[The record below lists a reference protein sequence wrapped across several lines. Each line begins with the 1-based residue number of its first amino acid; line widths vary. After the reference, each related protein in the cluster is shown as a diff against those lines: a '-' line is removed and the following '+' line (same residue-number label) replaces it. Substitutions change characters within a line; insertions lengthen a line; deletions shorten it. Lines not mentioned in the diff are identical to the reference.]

1 MAEEVLEQSTALKVN
16 LEETAVGRLEFK
28 PQYDVL
34 REAVEDYRGIS
45 RQLNQL
51 LFELHHPYRN
61 WDLVIAELRSFALK
75 NLSTYSRHEHGVEAI
90 GVLINTFFDL
100 VRDAPRQHQKIAAA
114 DALLAFIEKLVQSLD
129 TELLHRALPELAE
142 VFRSLG
148 RVDEAILSALANS
161 FHPLARIARRLTA
174 RVEEADKYPE
184 LWRHLCHVLINV
196 RRASYHY
203 WLTMEGPVQWL
214 RRVVK
219 HYSIEAGPGEI
230 EALEEVLR
238 PVSRPVIKAWLQ
250 ELETI
255 EHGEFSRDTVHILA
269 DMPGHLDIVKMYKE
283 IAEKLSHISCP
294 LPSERTHVR
303 SQEQEVGIHLLFLF
317 HMVEM
322 EGLNKIHEEILRQ
335 INRNLVCL
343 IRTADV
349 GQLREVLPRAFEL
362 LKQQVGNFPRT
373 SLQCIETIGTEIFKR
388 NNFKLVE
395 LFLEQVVEFGF
406 QPPRVQGVDSEWHV
420 LSNPAHLQNIRVWM
434 KLIGQK
440 PKYCGTLLSGLIV
453 NLGLAGTCIRD
464 TDLFQRD
471 VTALLNCEIEPVYNL
486 VKQFAKILPVY
497 FNEIGA
503 EGLLRDVSTELDEIS
518 HRKDRLI
525 HFLRKQSHV
534 ESNNLIVYFIEA
546 ILCFWFSREKDS
558 LKPYLAPQI
567 LEEIPTQGQY
577 IDHVNHLLHYLARK
591 LGLEPFA
598 GNLDRLLNLE
608 EEKLRAILEEVADV
622 PPHER
627 RRLELLIQM
636 YRLENQKYKLGT
648 QEIEAHLEEAKKY
661 GFENLDRIIDILGSE
676 DAEKSLDVILSEL
689 ENLKNIILSPEKFE
703 PVEEIYLKRHIAADI
718 PSMYGRYHEKK
729 FDALG
734 LTFRLENL
742 ANIYFERLMM
752 EMEVPFITRA
762 TFVHILKALK
772 LFWRAIRLN
781 GVNSKK
787 FSTYLTLLETS
798 LEVRRFSFTQYLD
811 IVKGLSEGVKDM
823 IYVYYLSPHQ
833 DNIARIIRQLG
844 PDQLLPKYRVS
855 DRASTG
861 TGDDTF
867 MISRITER
875 FMREL
880 ISYTFGLQY
889 LDNFIGRVY
898 QVLMEQKKVLS
909 SREVDM
915 LLSYDPGQ
923 DICSIYQPDLRT
935 RNLIQLGNKG
945 YNLVLLAKD
954 GIRVP
959 PGVIITTEVFRYYS
973 LFQKLP
979 GAYRNFCSQ
988 LREGIKEV
996 ERRTGAKFG
1005 DPSNPL
1011 LLSVRSGAAISMPGM
1026 MSTII
1031 NVGSNPQTTEGMAR
1045 MTGNQWFAWD
1055 NYRRFVQSWSMSLG
1069 LSREVF
1075 TELMISHKKRYGV
1088 DKKREF
1094 TGEQMKELALRYRE
1108 TVQEQGVEIEDDPFE
1123 QLMMSV
1129 RMVLLSWESEKAKA
1143 YRQIMEVSDYWG
1155 TAVIVQSMS
1164 YGNLSSESG
1173 TGVVFTANPHRKLD
1187 RVSLWGD
1194 YTLGNQGEDIVSGLV
1209 STNPIS
1215 IEQKEALDIP
1225 DAISLEESS
1234 PEIYDE
1240 LLSQAKMMIYERKWT
1255 PQEIEFT
1262 FEGPHRDELYILQSR
1277 DMTTKKRGSVKVF
1290 IPAPELDASFLGR
1303 GIGVGGGALSGKA
1316 VFTLDEI
1323 NHMRDKEPDTKLI
1336 LIRSA
1341 TVPDDIVEI
1350 SAADGLLTAKGG
1362 QTSHAAIVAFRLDK
1376 ACVVGCEQ
1384 LMVLEQKGVATIQGQ
1399 TINSGDWVSIDG
1411 RNGSV
1416 YLGEHPVKIEQ
1427 ESSLI

>member
-1 MAEEVLEQSTALKVN
+1 MSEEVLEKSKALQVN
-16 LEETAVGRLEFK
+16 LEETAVGSLEFDPK
-28 PQYDVL
+28 YDVL
-34 REAVEDYRGIS
+34 RDAVSEYQGIS
-45 RQLNQL
+45 SQLTQL

-61 WDLVIAELRSFALK
+61 WDLVISELRSFALK
-75 NLSTYSRHEHGVEAI
+75 NLSTYSRHENGIEAI
-90 GVLINTFFDL
+90 GVLLNTFLEL
-100 VRDAPRQHQKIAAA
+100 VHDAPRQSQKIAAA
-114 DALLAFIEKLVQSLD
+114 DALLAYIEKLVQALGD
-129 TELLHRALPELAE
+129 ELLVKVLPYLSE
-142 VFRSLG
+142 VFRGLG
-148 RVDEAILSALANS
+148 SVEESILSALANS

-174 RVEEADKYPE
+174 RIDDEVAPE
-184 LWRHLCHVLINV
+184 GLWEHLCRVLINV
-196 RRASYHY
+196 RRASYKY
-203 WLTMEGPVQWL
+203 WLKMEGPIQWL
-214 RRVVK
+214 NRVVK
-219 HYSIEAGPGEI
+219 QYSMDAGPEELKAI
-230 EALEEVLR
+230 EEVLS
-238 PVSRPVIKAWLQ
+238 PVSRPRIKKWLDA
-250 ELETI
+250 LE
-255 EHGEFSRDTVHILA
+255 EFEKGEFDREKVNRIA
-269 DMPGHLDIVKMYKE
+269 DLPGHLDIVRMYKE
-283 IAEKLSHISCP
+283 ISKKLTGFSCP
-294 LPSERTHVR
+294 LPSDHSRVR
-303 SQEQEVGIHLLFLF
+303 SAEQEVGIHLLFLF

-335 INRNLVCL
+335 INRNLVCY

-349 GQLREVLPRAFEL
+349 GQLKEVLPRAFEL

-373 SLQCIETIGTEIFKR
+373 SLQCIEAIGTEIFNR

-395 LFLEQVVEFGF
+395 LFLELVVEFGF

-471 VTALLNCEIEPVYNL
+471 VTALLNCEIAPVYNL
-486 VKQFAKILPVY
+486 VKQFARFLPVY

-518 HRKDRLI
+518 RRKDRLI

-546 ILCFWFSREKDS
+546 ILCFWFSREKDC

-567 LEEIPTQGQY
+567 LEEIPTQGPY
-577 IDHVNHLLHYLARK
+577 IDHVNHLLHHLARK

-598 GNLDRLLNLE
+598 GNLDKLLNLDE
-608 EEKLRAILEEVADV
+608 ERLHEILNEVSDV
-622 PPHER
+622 PPHEK
-627 RRLELLIQM
+627 RRLELLHQM

-648 QEIEAHLEEAKKY
+648 QEIQAHLEEAKKY
-661 GFENLDRIIDILGSE
+661 GFENLDRIIEILGSD
-676 DAEKSLDVILSEL
+676 DAEGSLDVILTEL
-689 ENLKNIILSPEKFE
+689 ENLKEIILSPEKFE

-742 ANIYFERLMM
+742 ANIYFERLLL

-844 PDQLLPKYRVS
+844 PDQLLPKYQVARPPS
-855 DRASTG
+855 PGSS
-861 TGDDTF
+861 DDTF

-880 ISYTFGLQY
+880 ISSTFGLQY

-898 QVLMEQKKVLS
+898 QVLMEQKKVLND
-909 SREVDM
+909 REVDM

-923 DICSIYQPDLRT
+923 DICSIYKPSLKT

-988 LREGIKEV
+988 VREGIREI
-996 ERRTGAKFG
+996 EQRTGAVFG
-1005 DPSNPL
+1005 DSSNPL

-1031 NVGSNPQTTEGMAR
+1031 NVGSNLETTEGMAKI
-1045 MTGNQWFAWD
+1045 TGNQWFAWD
-1055 NYRRFVQSWSMSLG
+1055 NYRRFVQSWSMSFG
-1069 LSREVF
+1069 LSREIF
-1075 TELMISHKKRYGV
+1075 TELMVNFKKQCGV
-1088 DKKREF
+1088 EKKREF

-1108 TVQEQGVEIEDDPFE
+1108 TVISHGVEIEDDPFE

-1129 RMVLLSWESEKAKA
+1129 RMVLLSWDSDKAKA
-1143 YRQIMEVSDYWG
+1143 YRRIMEVSDYWG

-1164 YGNLSSESG
+1164 YGNLSNEAG

-1215 IEQKEALDIP
+1215 IEQKEAMDLP

-1240 LLSQAKMMIYERKWT
+1240 LLSQAKRMIYDRKWT

-1290 IPAPELDASFLGR
+1290 IPSPELDASFLGR

-1323 NHMRDKEPDTKLI
+1323 RQMRDKEPETRLI

-1341 TVPDDIVEI
+1341 TVPDDIIEI

-1384 LMVLEQKGVATIQGQ
+1384 LVVLEQKGRAIIQGK
-1399 TINSGDWVSIDG
+1399 TINSGDYVSIDG
-1411 RNGSV
+1411 RNGAV
-1416 YLGEHPVKIEQ
+1416 YLGEHPVRIEQ

>member
-1 MAEEVLEQSTALKVN
+1 MTEEVLEKSKALKVN
-16 LEETAVGRLEFK
+16 LEETAVGRLKFEPRF
-28 PQYDVL
+28 DVL
-34 REAVEDYRGIS
+34 REAVAEYRGIS

-61 WDLVIAELRSFALK
+61 WDLVIGELRSFALK
-75 NLSTYSRHEHGVEAI
+75 NLATYSRNEKGVESI
-90 GVLINTFFDL
+90 GVLLETMLEL
-100 VRDAPRQHQKIAAA
+100 VRDAPRQQQKVAAA
-114 DALLAFIEKLVQSLD
+114 DALLAYLEKLVNYCDDQML
-129 TELLHRALPELAE
+129 ERVLPKMTG
-142 VFRSLG
+142 VFRG
-148 RVDEAILSALANS
+148 MCDVDQSIMRALANS
-161 FHPLARIARRLTA
+161 FHPLARVARRLAA
-174 RVEEADKYPE
+174 RVDDQACPGEMWK
-184 LWRHLCHVLINV
+184 LLCQVLINV
-196 RRASYHY
+196 RKSSYLY
-203 WLTMEGPVQWL
+203 WLSMEGPLQWL
-214 RRVVK
+214 HRVVEQ
-219 HYSIEAGPGEI
+219 YSIIVSPSELGAI
-230 EALEEVLR
+230 EDVLR
-238 PVSRPVIKAWLQ
+238 PVSRPEIKKWLVKIE
-250 ELETI
+250 ELEK
-255 EHGEFSRDTVHILA
+255 GELDRQTVETVA
-269 DMPGHLDIVKMYKE
+269 DLPGHLDIVRMYKE
-283 IAEKLSHISCP
+283 IAGKLTGFSCP
-294 LPSERTHVR
+294 LPSERMEPGTR
-303 SQEQEVGIHLLFLF
+303 EQEVGIHLLFLF

-322 EGLNKIHEEILRQ
+322 EGLNKIHEDILRQ

-343 IRTADV
+343 IKTADV
-349 GQLREVLPRAFEL
+349 GQLKEVLPRAFDL

-373 SLQCIETIGTEIFKR
+373 ALQCIETIGTEIFKR
-388 NNFKLVE
+388 NNFRLVE
-395 LFLEQVVEFGF
+395 LFLEQVVDFGF

-453 NLGLAGTCIRD
+453 NLGLAGTCIKD

-471 VTALLNCEIEPVYNL
+471 VTSLLNCEIEPVYNL
-486 VKQFAKILPVY
+486 VKQFARILPVY

-503 EGLLRDVSTELDEIS
+503 EGLLRDVTTELDEIS
-518 HRKDRLI
+518 RRKDRLI

-546 ILCFWFSREKDS
+546 ILCFWFSREKDC

-567 LEEIPTQGQY
+567 LEDIPVHGQY
-577 IDHVNHLLHYLARK
+577 IDHVNHLLHHLARR
-591 LGLEPFA
+591 LELEPFA
-598 GNLDRLLNLE
+598 GNLDRLLRIDDETLHS
-608 EEKLRAILEEVADV
+608 ILEEVSDV

-636 YRLENQKYKLGT
+636 YKLENQKYKLGT
-648 QEIEAHLEEAKKY
+648 QEIEAHLREARKY
-661 GFENLDRIIDILGSE
+661 GFDTLDRVIEILGSD
-676 DAEKSLDVILSEL
+676 DAERNLDVILTEL
-689 ENLKNIILSPEKFE
+689 ENLKEIILSPEKFE
-703 PVEEIYLKRHIAADI
+703 PQEEIYLKRHIAADI

-742 ANIYFERLMM
+742 ANIYFERLML

-855 DRASTG
+855 RRAEAAS
-861 TGDDTF
+861 GDDSF

-880 ISYTFGLQY
+880 IASTFGLQN

-923 DICSIYQPDLRT
+923 DICSIYMPSLKT

-945 YNLVLLAKD
+945 YNLVLLARD

-988 LREGIKEV
+988 LREGIKEI
-996 ERRTGAKFG
+996 EQRTGARFG

-1031 NVGSNPQTTEGMAR
+1031 NVGSNIETTEGMAE

-1055 NYRRFVQSWSMSLG
+1055 NYRRFVQSWSMSFG
-1069 LSREVF
+1069 ISRDVF
-1075 TELMISHKKRYGV
+1075 TELMLAHKKRCGV
-1088 DKKREF
+1088 EKKRDF
-1094 TGEQMKELALRYRE
+1094 TGAQMKDLALRYRKA
-1108 TVQEQGVEIEDDPFE
+1108 VLDLGVDIEDDPFE

-1129 RMVLLSWESEKAKA
+1129 RMVLHSWDSEKARA
-1143 YRQIMEVSDYWG
+1143 YRKIMEVSDYWG

-1164 YGNLSSESG
+1164 YGNLSSQAG

-1215 IEQKEALDIP
+1215 IEQKEAMDLP
-1225 DAISLEESS
+1225 DAVSLEESS

-1240 LLSQAKMMIYERKWT
+1240 LLSQAKRMIYDRKWT

-1290 IPAPELDASFLGR
+1290 VPGPDLDAAYLGR
-1303 GIGVGGGALSGKA
+1303 GIGVGGGALSGRA
-1316 VFTLDEI
+1316 VFSLDEI
-1323 NHMRDKEPDTKLI
+1323 KQMRDKESETSLI

-1384 LMVLEQKGVATIQGQ
+1384 LMVFEQKGIATIQDV
-1399 TINSGDWVSIDG
+1399 TIHSGDWVSIDG

-1416 YLGEHPVKIEQ
+1416 YLGKHPVRVEQ

>member
-1 MAEEVLEQSTALKVN
+1 MSEEVLEKSTALRAN
-16 LEETAVGRLEFK
+16 LEETAVGPIEHDPKFNVIK
-28 PQYDVL
+28 
-34 REAVEDYRGIS
+34 EAVSEYQGIS
-45 RQLNQL
+45 SQLNQL

-61 WDLVIAELRSFALK
+61 WDLVIGELRSFSLK
-75 NLSTYSRHEHGVEAI
+75 NLSTYSRHPDGVKVIA
-90 GVLINTFFDL
+90 VLLETFLDL
-100 VRDAPRQHQKIAAA
+100 VYDAPRQSQKIAAA
-114 DALLAFIEKLVQSLD
+114 DALLAYMEKLVQSLNE
-129 TELLHRALPELAE
+129 ELLKEAAPVIAE
-142 VFRSLG
+142 ILKGLG
-148 RVDEAILSALANS
+148 GVDESILSALANS
-161 FHPLARIARRLTA
+161 FHPLARIARRLVS
-174 RVEEADKYPE
+174 RLEDDDSYPE
-184 LWRHLCHVLINV
+184 LWEYLCKVLINV
-196 RRASYHY
+196 RRASYKY
-203 WLTMEGPVQWL
+203 WLSMEGPVQWL

-219 HYSIEAGPGEI
+219 QYSIDADPKELK
-230 EALEEVLR
+230 ALEEVLGA
-238 PVSRPVIKAWLQ
+238 VSRPTIKKWLNT
-250 ELETI
+250 LETL
-255 EHGEFSRDTVHILA
+255 EKGNLDRDRVTRIA
-269 DMPGHLDIVKMYKE
+269 DLPGHLDIVRMYKE
-283 IAEKLSHISCP
+283 ISQKLTQFSCP
-294 LPSERTHVR
+294 LPSEQGHVG
-303 SQEQEVGIHLLFLF
+303 SAEQEVGIHLLFLF

-335 INRNLVCL
+335 INRNLVCY

-373 SLQCIETIGTEIFKR
+373 SLQCIEAIGTEIFNR

-395 LFLEQVVEFGF
+395 LFLELVVDFGF
-406 QPPRVQGVDSEWHV
+406 QPPRVRGVDSEWHV

-453 NLGLAGTCIRD
+453 NIGLAGTCIRD

-471 VTALLNCEIEPVYNL
+471 VTQLLNCEIAPVYNL
-486 VKQFAKILPVY
+486 VKQFARFLPVY

-546 ILCFWFSREKDS
+546 ILCFWFSREKDC

-567 LEEIPTQGQY
+567 LEEIPVQGPY
-577 IDHVNHLLHYLARK
+577 IDHVNHLLHHLARR

-598 GNLDRLLNLE
+598 GNLDRLLNLSE
-608 EEKLRAILEEVADV
+608 EELHKILEEVTDV

-627 RRLELLIQM
+627 RRLELLHQM
-636 YRLENQKYKLGT
+636 YRLENQKYKLGV

-661 GFENLDRIIDILGSE
+661 GFDHLDSVMEILGSD
-676 DAEKSLDVILSEL
+676 DAEKALDVILTEL
-689 ENLKNIILSPEKFE
+689 ERLKDIILSPEKFE

-742 ANIYFERLMM
+742 ANVYFERLLL

-844 PDQLLPKYRVS
+844 PEQLLPKYQVARQE
-855 DRASTG
+855 AKG
-861 TGDDTF
+861 TADDTF

-880 ISYTFGLQY
+880 ISSTFGLQY

-898 QVLMEQKKVLS
+898 QVLMEQKKVLDD
-909 SREVDM
+909 REVDM

-923 DICSIYQPDLRT
+923 DICSIYKPSLKT

-959 PGVIITTEVFRYYS
+959 PGIIITTEVFRYYS

-988 LREGIKEV
+988 VRDGIKEI
-996 ERRTGAKFG
+996 EQRTGASFG
-1005 DPSNPL
+1005 DSSNPL

-1031 NVGSNPQTTEGMAR
+1031 NVGSNLETTEGMAKI
-1045 MTGNQWFAWD
+1045 TGNKWFAWD
-1055 NYRRFVQSWSMSLG
+1055 NYRRFVQSWSMSVG
-1069 LSREVF
+1069 LTREIF
-1075 TELMISHKKRYGV
+1075 TELMVNFKKECGV
-1088 DKKREF
+1088 EKKREF

-1108 TVQEQGVEIEDDPFE
+1108 TVLSHGVQIEDDPFE

-1129 RMVLLSWESEKAKA
+1129 RMVLLSWDSDKAKA
-1143 YRQIMEVSDYWG
+1143 YRRIMEVSDYWG

-1164 YGNLSSESG
+1164 YGNLSNEAG

-1215 IEQKEALDIP
+1215 IEQKEAMDMP

-1234 PEIYDE
+1234 PEIYEE
-1240 LLSQAKMMIYERKWT
+1240 LFAQAKRMIYDRKWT

-1290 IPAPELDASFLGR
+1290 IPSPELDASFLGR

-1323 NHMRDKEPDTKLI
+1323 RQMRDKEPETSLI

-1341 TVPDDIVEI
+1341 TVPDDIIEI
-1350 SAADGLLTAKGG
+1350 SSADGLLTAKGG

-1384 LMVLEQKGVATIQGQ
+1384 LLVLEQKGTAIIQGKK
-1399 TINSGDWVSIDG
+1399 INSGDWISIDG
-1411 RNGSV
+1411 RNGAV
-1416 YLGEHPVKIEQ
+1416 FLGKHPVKIEQ

>member
-1 MAEEVLEQSTALKVN
+1 MPEEVLEKSTALQVN
-16 LEETAVGRLEFK
+16 LRETAVGRLKFDPK
-28 PQYDVL
+28 YDVL
-34 REAVEDYRGIS
+34 REAVADYKGIS
-45 RQLNQL
+45 SQLKHL

-61 WDLVIAELRSFALK
+61 WDLVIGELRSFALK
-75 NLSTYSRHEHGVEAI
+75 NLATYSRHPLGVQAI
-90 GVLINTFFDL
+90 GVLLHTLSDL
-100 VRDAPRQHQKIAAA
+100 VHQAPRQHQKIAAA
-114 DALLAFIEKLVQSLD
+114 DALLAYIEKLVHALD
-129 TELLHRALPELAE
+129 DNMLRQAVP
-142 VFRSLG
+142 VLG
-148 RVDEAILSALANS
+148 DIFHDLGCVDESILSALANS
-161 FHPLARIARRLTA
+161 FHPLARIARRLVSRLEDIDHNA
-174 RVEEADKYPE
+174 L
-184 LWRHLCHVLINV
+184 LWKHLCQVLINV
-196 RRASYHY
+196 RRASYKY

-214 RRVVK
+214 KRVVEQ
-219 HYSIEAGPGEI
+219 YSIEAGPGEI
-230 EALEEVLR
+230 QALEKVLS
-238 PVSRPVIKAWLQ
+238 PVSRPRIQAWLR
-250 ELETI
+250 ELEEIERGELVRETVLTI
-255 EHGEFSRDTVHILA
+255 A
-269 DMPGHLDIVKMYKE
+269 DMPGHLDIVRMYKD
-283 IAEKLSHISCP
+283 IAAELTRFSCP
-294 LPSERTHVR
+294 LPSERTHVGT
-303 SQEQEVGIHLLFLF
+303 QEQEVGIHLLFLF

-534 ESNNLIVYFIEA
+534 ESNNLIVSFIEA
-546 ILCFWFSREKDS
+546 ILCFWFSREKDC

-567 LEEIPTQGQY
+567 LDEIPTQGQY
-577 IDHVNHLLHYLARK
+577 IDHVNHLLHHLSRK

-598 GNLDRLLNLE
+598 GNLDRLLNLDE
-608 EEKLRAILEEVADV
+608 DKLHSILQEVPDV

-661 GFENLDRIIDILGSE
+661 GFENLDRIIDILGDD
-676 DAEKSLDVILSEL
+676 DAEKCLDIILTEL
-689 ENLKNIILSPEKFE
+689 ENLKKIILSPEKFE

-762 TFVHILKALK
+762 TFVHVLKALK

-844 PDQLLPKYRVS
+844 PDQLLPKYQVS
-855 DRASTG
+855 DRANDTA
-861 TGDDTF
+861 GDDTF

-880 ISYTFGLQY
+880 ISSTFGLQY

-923 DICSIYQPDLRT
+923 DICSIYQPSHKT

-945 YNLVLLAKD
+945 YNLVLLAQD

-988 LREGIKEV
+988 LREGVSEIED
-996 ERRTGAKFG
+996 RTGAVFG

-1031 NVGSNPQTTEGMAR
+1031 NVGSNLETTEGMAKI
-1045 MTGNQWFAWD
+1045 TGNQWFAWD
-1055 NYRRFVQSWSMSLG
+1055 NYRRFVQSWSMSFG
-1069 LSREVF
+1069 LSRDIF

-1088 DKKREF
+1088 GKKREF
-1094 TGEQMKELALRYRE
+1094 TGEEMKELALRYRE
-1108 TVQEQGVEIEDDPFE
+1108 TVLEHGVEIEDDPFE
-1123 QLMMSV
+1123 QLLMSV
-1129 RMVLLSWESEKAKA
+1129 RMVLLSWDSEKAKA
-1143 YRQIMEVSDYWG
+1143 YRRIMEVSDYWG

-1164 YGNLSSESG
+1164 YGNLSSEAG

-1209 STNPIS
+1209 ATAPIS
-1215 IEQKEALDIP
+1215 IEQKEAMDIP
-1225 DAISLEESS
+1225 EAMSLEETS

-1240 LLSQAKMMIYERKWT
+1240 LLAQAKRMIYDRKWT

-1290 IPAPELDASFLGR
+1290 VPSAELDSAFLGR

-1323 NHMRDKEPDTKLI
+1323 KAMRDREPETKLI

-1350 SAADGLLTAKGG
+1350 SAADGLLTARGG

-1384 LMVLEQKGVATIQGQ
+1384 LLVLEQKGIATIQGK
-1399 TINSGDWVSIDG
+1399 TIHSGDWVSIDG

-1416 YLGEHPVKIEQ
+1416 YLGKHPVKVEQ
-1427 ESSLI
+1427 ESSIV